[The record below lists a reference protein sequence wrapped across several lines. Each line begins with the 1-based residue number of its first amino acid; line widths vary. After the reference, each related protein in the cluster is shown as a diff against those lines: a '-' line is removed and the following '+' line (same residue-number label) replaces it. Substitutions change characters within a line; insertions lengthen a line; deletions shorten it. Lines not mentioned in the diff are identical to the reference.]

1 MNRHTLWSHPRT
13 TTTTVLTKSESMV
26 EVVVEV
32 NRSEAPQMPV
42 APKTISYRLTRR
54 SSLNAALDFL
64 EAMGPANKYDA
75 RAARKQRIEI
85 AACSP

>member
-1 MNRHTLWSHPRT
+1 
-13 TTTTVLTKSESMV
+13 MV
-26 EVVVEV
+26 EVVVDV
-32 NRSEAPQMPV
+32 NGSEAPQMPV